1 MKKIAMLMLCMAS
14 LLAVRGT
21 DPLPSDSVLRRQAAR
36 MLMVGFKG
44 DAADDKSDAARYVR
58 DLHVGAIVLFDVDLT
73 GTAKIGSRNITSKD
87 RLVKLTE
94 QLHGWSD
101 QPLIVTL
108 DQEGGL
114 VARLKPQYGFKPT
127 RSAKWIGRANS
138 VDTTRR
144 YARQIAKDLRECGIN
159 LNLAPVVDLDDPNS
173 PAIGGL
179 DRGFASDPA
188 AVAKH
193 AGWWIDEHRKQG
205 VACALKHFPGHG
217 SSRGDS
223 HYGLVDVTDTWSA
236 KDMEPFRRLIDAG
249 DADAI
254 MTAHIY
260 NLAID
265 PQYPATLSKLTI
277 DSLLRGELGFDGV
290 VISDDMYMEGI
301 ISEYGIEEALALAI
315 NAGVDMLCV
324 GNNIK
329 TGFEPDRPF
338 RLVDMIVN
346 AVREGKIPAERLAE
360 ANRRIDR
367 LARKADLKERPL
379 MVGHRGS
386 LYGVE
391 NTGRSFANG
400 ARMGYQYLE
409 TDVRMTADS
418 VLVCSHDEDNIRLG
432 GSLKIADATLAEL
445 KVQPLRQTRRNLRF
459 EGEIATLEE
468 YLDTCRALGALPL
481 IELKWGTGINSK
493 DCSNIPVL
501 IDLIESKGFRGDC
514 IILTSM
520 KPCLEYIRTNYPDIQ
535 LQFLTGKYWPNHFD
549 WCKQWR
555 MDVDIQGGFFDEET
569 VKKFHDEGLKVNVWT
584 IDDPAA
590 AEKYAS
596 WGCDFITTDFL
607 K

>member
-1 MKKIAMLMLCMAS
+1 MKKIAMFMLCMAS
-14 LLAVRGT
+14 MLAVHAAGE
-21 DPLPSDSVLRRQAAR
+21 LPSDSVLRRQAAR
-36 MLMVGFKG
+36 MLLVGFKG
-44 DAADDKSDAARYVR
+44 DSAGDTSDAARYVR
-58 DLHVGAIVLFDVDLT
+58 DLHVGGIVLFDVDLT
-73 GTAKIGSRNITSKD
+73 GSAKIGSRNVTSKD
-87 RLVKLTE
+87 KLIKLTE
-94 QLHGWSD
+94 NLRGWSD
-101 QPLIVTL
+101 QPLIISL
-108 DQEGGL
+108 DQEGGR

-127 RSAKWIGRANS
+127 RTAKWIGEANS

-144 YARQIAKDLRECGIN
+144 YARQVARELRECGIN
-159 LNLAPVVDLDDPNS
+159 LNLAPVVDLSDPEC

-179 DRGFASDPA
+179 ERGFAADPA
-188 AVAKH
+188 TVAKH

-205 VACALKHFPGHG
+205 VGSALKHFPGHG

-223 HYGLVDVTDTWSA
+223 HYGLVDVTETWSD
-236 KDMEPFRRLIDAG
+236 KDMEPFRRLIGAG

-265 PQYPATLSKLTI
+265 PDYPATLSKLTI

-301 ISEYGIEEALALAI
+301 ISKYGIEEALALAI

-329 TGFEPDRPF
+329 TGFEHDRPM
-338 RLVDMIVN
+338 RLVDIIVK
-346 AVREGKIPAERLAE
+346 AVKEGKIPCERLAE
-360 ANRRIDR
+360 ANRRIDA
-367 LARKADLKERPL
+367 LARKADCRERPL

-409 TDVRMTADS
+409 TDVRMTADT
-418 VLVCSHDEDNIRLG
+418 VLVCSHDEDNTRLG
-432 GSLKIADATLAEL
+432 GTLKIADATLAEL
-445 KVQPLRQTRRNLRF
+445 KAQPLRQTRRNLSF
-459 EGEIATLEE
+459 EGEIATLAE
-468 YLDTCRALGALPL
+468 YLDTCRAMGALPL

-493 DCSNIPVL
+493 DCSNIPAL
-501 IDLIESKGFRGDC
+501 IDLIEAKGFRNSC

-520 KPCLEYIRTNYPDIQ
+520 KPCLEYIRTNYPDIE
-535 LQFLTGKYWPNHFD
+535 LQFLTGKYWANHFD

-555 MDVDIQGGFFDEET
+555 IGADIQGGFFDEEA
-569 VKKFHDEGLKVNVWT
+569 VRKFHDEGLKVNVWT
-584 IDDPAA
+584 IDDPAD